1 MNSAESL
8 DKNCNEVLSAAIREN
23 IENTDIP
30 IALIPTTDG
39 NLPLKATIL
48 KPAFHDLFRSFSGDL
63 EFRIHSFLEGIY
75 LQQSQLVDL
84 NCLDRYTEEH
94 INLEI
99 KEGNSPFPF
108 NSVARMALMNIP
120 PRKMPA

>member
-23 IENTDIP
+23 FENMDIP
-30 IALIPTTDG
+30 IALIPITDG

-48 KPAFHDLFRSFSGDL
+48 NPAFHNLFRSFSGDL
-63 EFRIHSFLEGIY
+63 EFRIQSFLEGIY
-75 LQQSQLVDL
+75 QHQSQLGDL
-84 NCLDRYTEEH
+84 NCSHSYTEEH
-94 INLEI
+94 SNLEI
-99 KEGNSPFPF
+99 KYGNSTVPF

-120 PRKMPA
+120 PRKMTA